1 MNRKRLTAIALASCL
16 AICLASPVFAAED
29 YTVATDGYTVK
40 VSAGASGTASG
51 ETEATVGYGEAY
63 DPADNVTVTPDAGY
77 YLRGFHIAGQDTVK
91 NGDWTITEDTTLVAS
106 YGISGEQDLLAYT
119 IHYQAEDGTTL
130 ADDRTYYGLEGDKP
144 VVAYQVIDGYLPR
157 DTYNVTW
164 TLSADRTNEYTFV
177 YVPATNVTTTTTTTT
192 NTVTTPAAAGTAAT
206 GTATA
211 GTAAGGAAAGGA
223 GAAGGATG
231 GAAGDAGAAGPAEL
245 TDLDEGAVPLAGV
258 DDENGGNGD
267 GTTAEAGD
275 EEVINDDQTPLAGI
289 STAAKAGIGV
299 IIAAAV
305 VAIIAAL
312 AVRARRR
319 NKEDEA

>member
-16 AICLASPVFAAED
+16 AICLAVPAFAAEEESANYD
-29 YTVATDGYTVK
+29 YTVK

-51 ETEATVGYGEAY
+51 ETETTVGYGEAY

-77 YLRGFHIAGQDTVK
+77 YLKGYHIAGQDTVK

-177 YVPATNVTTTTTTTT
+177 YVPATTVTTVTTTTT
-192 NTVTTPAAAGTAAT
+192 NTVTTPAATGTTAAGT
-206 GTATA
+206 TAT

-223 GAAGGATG
+223 AAGGAAAG
-231 GAAGDAGAAGPAEL
+231 GAAGEAGAAGPADIV
-245 TDLDEGAVPLAGV
+245 DLDEGEVPLAGV
-258 DDENGGNGD
+258 DDTNGDNGD
-267 GTTAEAGD
+267 GTGVAGD
-275 EEVINDDQTPLAGI
+275 EEVINDDQVPTAGM

-299 IIAAAV
+299 IIAAAI

-312 AVRARRR
+312 AVRARKK
-319 NKEDEA
+319 NKEEEV